1 MGKMPLVKRALI
13 IACPF
18 GGLLGPLADAEAMK
32 NALSKQGFEI
42 TECCGS
48 SATRRGILEAWQCL
62 IDATSAGDTVVIY
75 YTGHGALVRPKD
87 EEGDTVSQES
97 PTFQVLVPMDYGE
110 TTDADFRGILSIE
123 ISYLLRSTTAKS
135 RNVTVIIDCCHS
147 GRLFRGPGRGII
159 ARSRNLP
166 EIRYHSVAKFLAR
179 LHREGHFRAELDI
192 TGNPHAVRIAA
203 STPHESAMEYVD
215 SQGVWRGALT
225 EALLSALELVN
236 GHEVSWR
243 TILLHVRR
251 MVQSRFP
258 SQHPQAEGPADR
270 VPFSMQNVTSAALQ
284 HLVAVDRTPVLL
296 AGSVIGIQEGNIY
309 AVIPFN
315 REDMRTNEELP
326 EATVVSV
333 AGFRAEL
340 KLNFWPRWE
349 NFEKHGALALLK
361 YEVFQPLPV
370 GLCSSLEGLQNAV
383 QQSKY
388 LRCGVASDSII
399 GTFKHEADT
408 VTLCNHKG
416 VQIASQQIDNA
427 QGVSSHSFDD
437 VIKIAERLAR
447 AQRVMNLQREPR
459 QGKLTHCVDI
469 EIGTVKDRKPDRIFQ
484 KDGSD
489 YVTEG
494 DLIYIQLENKGESTV
509 HVSVFN
515 INVAGRVLFM
525 TPHEP
530 TGYELFPDDEPQTL
544 GHTEYYLKGIP
555 LFWPE
560 GVQKSPI
567 DEQFLF
573 VLTNSPVDVR
583 DLADSVNFDLTAARD
598 MPPIPAKPIKIRY
611 DIVHVHFTVHPLADE
626 QESPIA
632 IAQSARAQH
641 DEISTNSFRS
651 LNEKEKAIRAADLP
665 EPNAITEVDNQFGG
679 RPLTAASRGFF
690 GALLRANKPSC
701 VRVVNDHD
709 EEITVVVSKY
719 APNRMISGVALNASA
734 TGAGI
739 EFTTTTFSGPATRK
753 TLAARGAQNGSS
765 EAVFP
770 LWTRKEGFGVIT
782 IFKGPEMVPFVE
794 NDRVPLGATAYFRNT
809 PDLRIVEY
817 GSD

>member
-1 MGKMPLVKRALI
+1 MPLVKRALI

-32 NALSKQGFEI
+32 NALLKQGFEI
-42 TECCGS
+42 SECCGS
-48 SATRRGILEAWQCL
+48 SATRKGILEAWQCL
-62 IDATSAGDTVVIY
+62 IDASSARDTVVIY
-75 YTGHGALVRPKD
+75 YTGHGTLVRPKD
-87 EEGDTVSQES
+87 EEGDTVSQVS

-110 TTDADFRGILSIE
+110 TTDTDFRGILSME
-123 ISYLLRSTTAKS
+123 ISYLLRNTTAKS

-147 GRLFRGPGRGII
+147 GRLFRDPSGGLK

-166 EIRYHSVAKFLAR
+166 EIRYHSVAKFLAC
-179 LHREGHFRAELDI
+179 LYQEGHFRAELDI

-203 STPHESAMEYVD
+203 STPNESAMEYVD
-215 SQGVWRGALT
+215 LQG
-225 EALLSALELVN
+225 
-236 GHEVSWR
+236 
-243 TILLHVRR
+243 
-251 MVQSRFP
+251 SRFP
-258 SQHPQAEGPADR
+258 LQHPQAEGPADR
-270 VPFSMQNVTSAALQ
+270 VLFSMQSVMSAALQ
-284 HLVAVDRTPVLL
+284 HLVAVDSTLVLL

-315 REDMRTNEELP
+315 QKDMRTNEELP

-370 GLCSSLEGLQNAV
+370 GLCSSLEGLQSAV

-408 VTLCNHKG
+408 VTLYTHKG
-416 VQIASQQIDNA
+416 AQIASQQIDNA
-427 QGVSSHSFDD
+427 QDVSSHSFDD

-447 AQRVMNLQREPR
+447 AQRVMNLQRESR
-459 QGKLTHCVDI
+459 QGKLTHSVDI
-469 EIGTVKDRKPDRIFQ
+469 EIGI
-484 KDGSD
+484 DGSD
-489 YVTEG
+489 YM
-494 DLIYIQLENKGESTV
+494 ENKGESTV

-515 INVAGRVLFM
+515 INVAGRVSFM

-530 TGYELFPDDEPQTL
+530 TGYELFPDDEPQML
-544 GHTEYYLKGIP
+544 GHNGYYLKGIP
-555 LFWPE
+555 LCWPE

-573 VLTNSPVDVR
+573 VLTNSPVDIR

-611 DIVHVHFTVHPLADE
+611 DVLHVHFTVHPLADE

-641 DEISTNSFRS
+641 DEISTNSFRF

-665 EPNAITEVDNQFGG
+665 ELNAITEVDDQLGG

-719 APNRMISGVALNASA
+719 VPNRMLSGVALNTSA
-734 TGAGI
+734 MGAGI
-739 EFTTTTFSGPATRK
+739 EFTTTVHVACCILKAYCPS
-753 TLAARGAQNGSS
+753 
-765 EAVFP
+765 
-770 LWTRKEGFGVIT
+770 EGFGVIT
-782 IFKGPEMVPFVE
+782 IFKGPERVLFVE
-794 NDRVPLGATAYFRNT
+794 NDRVPLGGTA
-809 PDLRIVEY
+809 
-817 GSD
+817 